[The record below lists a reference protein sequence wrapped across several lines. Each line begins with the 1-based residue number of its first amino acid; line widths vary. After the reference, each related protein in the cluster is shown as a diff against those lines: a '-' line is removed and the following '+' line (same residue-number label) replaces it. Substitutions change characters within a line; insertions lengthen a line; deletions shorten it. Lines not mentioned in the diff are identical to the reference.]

1 MKLGS
6 AIPWALL
13 LSTGEAGPALAP
25 GPSLLPLQLRGS
37 VQGAWCRP
45 RSSGGDS
52 LQGTPLQQDTCLML
66 SGEEGANG
74 LAMTLG
80 LETLSGP
87 PVLGFPWAPCPP
99 CPLPP
104 ALAQVPGC
112 PGGQP
117 GLSPDLDEEVKQRGL
132 GFGVS
137 QQGDCVG
144 AGGGTLA

>member
-13 LSTGEAGPALAP
+13 FSTGEAGPALAP

-52 LQGTPLQQDTCLML
+52 LQGTPLQQDACLML
-66 SGEEGANG
+66 SGEEGANS

-87 PVLGFPWAPCPP
+87 LCPCLPFL
-99 CPLPP
+99 LPP
-104 ALAQVPGC
+104 PSCLNTSPRMPWGAARAQPRPG
-112 PGGQP
+112 
-117 GLSPDLDEEVKQRGL
+117 
-132 GFGVS
+132 
-137 QQGDCVG
+137 
-144 AGGGTLA
+144 

>member
-52 LQGTPLQQDTCLML
+52 LQGTPLQQDACLML
-66 SGEEGANG
+66 GGEEGANG

-80 LETLSGP
+80 LETLSRP
-87 PVLGFPWAPCPP
+87 PVLASLSS
-99 CPLPP
+99 LPP
-104 ALAQVPGC
+104 PSCLSTSPKMPWGAARAQPRPG
-112 PGGQP
+112 
-117 GLSPDLDEEVKQRGL
+117 
-132 GFGVS
+132 
-137 QQGDCVG
+137 
-144 AGGGTLA
+144 

>member
-52 LQGTPLQQDTCLML
+52 LQGTPFQQDTCLML

-87 PVLGFPWAPCPP
+87 LCPWVPLGSLPS
-99 CPLPP
+99 LPP
-104 ALAQVPGC
+104 PSCLSTSPRMPWGAARAQPRPG
-112 PGGQP
+112 
-117 GLSPDLDEEVKQRGL
+117 
-132 GFGVS
+132 
-137 QQGDCVG
+137 
-144 AGGGTLA
+144 